1 MVASGSSSYQPG
13 HTLPLLPSTSIGRS
27 SDNTLVLSD
36 GFVSTHHTTLSYRD
50 GGWWIADAGSKN
62 GTWVNGQRIEAEQ
75 RLQPGDLLLI
85 GQVKLELKVHV

>member
-1 MVASGSSSYQPG
+1 
-13 HTLPLLPSTSIGRS
+13 
-27 SDNTLVLSD
+27 
-36 GFVSTHHTTLSYRD
+36 LSYRD